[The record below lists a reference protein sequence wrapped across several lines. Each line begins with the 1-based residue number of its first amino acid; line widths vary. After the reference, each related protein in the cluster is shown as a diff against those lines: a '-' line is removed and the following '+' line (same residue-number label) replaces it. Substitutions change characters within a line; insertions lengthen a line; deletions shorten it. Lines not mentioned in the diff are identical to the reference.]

1 MHTDASRRGRDP
13 RSQLSVVLPVHD
25 EEQTLPELHRRLVA
39 SIGSLNV
46 SYEILYVDDGS
57 TDGSLRLLHELA
69 RGQSVRVLALTR
81 NFGHQAA
88 IVAGLE
94 HACGTAVITMDADL
108 QDPPELI
115 PDLVAAWRAGHDVVS
130 ARRTSRQGEAWLR
143 RSAIKLYYR
152 ALRTIADHPVAV
164 DVGDYRLLDR
174 RALDV
179 LVSMREREKYVRGL
193 VSWAGFSHAEV
204 SYDRPARFAGR
215 SKFTYRRLLALALR
229 GVMSS
234 STLPLRAVGAVGIAL
249 LLAGAGLG
257 ARALAM
263 GGAVPT
269 SLTVTATMVT
279 IGGLQLTAIALVAL
293 YVGRILDEVRA
304 RPAYVVGWDSELDQ
318 TNASSARA
326 VGA

>member
-1 MHTDASRRGRDP
+1 MRDDASRRGRDL

-39 SIGSLNV
+39 VIGSLNV

-69 RGQSVRVLALTR
+69 REHSVRVLALTR

-94 HACGTAVITMDADL
+94 HACGAAVITMDADL

-115 PDLVAAWRAGHDVVS
+115 PELVAAWRAGHDVVS
-130 ARRTSRQGEAWLR
+130 ARRASRQGEAWLR
-143 RSAIKLYYR
+143 RAAIKLYYR
-152 ALRTIADHPVAV
+152 ALRSIADHPVAV

-174 RALDV
+174 RALDA
-179 LVSMREREKYVRGL
+179 LVSMPEREKYVRGL

-234 STLPLRAVGAVGIAL
+234 STLPLRAVGTVGLAL
-249 LLAGAGLG
+249 LLVGAGLG
-257 ARALAM
+257 VRAIASEGTAPATLAF
-263 GGAVPT
+263 
-269 SLTVTATMVT
+269 TATMAT

-293 YVGRILDEVRA
+293 YVGQILDEVRA

-318 TNASSARA
+318 ANASSARA

>member
-1 MHTDASRRGRDP
+1 MRDDASRRGRDL

-39 SIGSLNV
+39 VIGSLNV

-69 RGQSVRVLALTR
+69 REHSVRVLALTR

-94 HACGTAVITMDADL
+94 HACGAAVITMDADL

-115 PDLVAAWRAGHDVVS
+115 PELVAAWRAGHDVVS
-130 ARRTSRQGEAWLR
+130 ARRASRQGESWLR

-174 RALDV
+174 RALDA
-179 LVSMREREKYVRGL
+179 LVAMREREKYVRGL

-234 STLPLRAVGAVGIAL
+234 STLPLRAVGAVGLAL
-249 LLAGAGLG
+249 LLVGAGLG
-257 ARALAM
+257 VRAIAREGTAPATLAF
-263 GGAVPT
+263 
-269 SLTVTATMVT
+269 TATMAT

-293 YVGRILDEVRA
+293 YVGQILDEVRA
-304 RPAYVVGWDSELDQ
+304 RPAYVVGWDSELDR